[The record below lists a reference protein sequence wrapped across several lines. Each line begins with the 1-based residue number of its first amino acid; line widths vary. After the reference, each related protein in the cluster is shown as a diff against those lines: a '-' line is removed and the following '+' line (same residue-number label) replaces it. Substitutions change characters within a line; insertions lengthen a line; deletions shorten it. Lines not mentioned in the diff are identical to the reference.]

1 MVCSC
6 LSDSNEKIV
15 LFSCFV
21 ADKLVPDDDIDDD
34 LQMEK
39 GVPVEVLQVHRSRA
53 RQDRVRGH
61 VAEAHPG

>member
-1 MVCSC
+1 
-6 LSDSNEKIV
+6 L
-15 LFSCFV
+15 
-21 ADKLVPDDDIDDD
+21 APDDD

-53 RQDRVRGH
+53 WQDRVRGH